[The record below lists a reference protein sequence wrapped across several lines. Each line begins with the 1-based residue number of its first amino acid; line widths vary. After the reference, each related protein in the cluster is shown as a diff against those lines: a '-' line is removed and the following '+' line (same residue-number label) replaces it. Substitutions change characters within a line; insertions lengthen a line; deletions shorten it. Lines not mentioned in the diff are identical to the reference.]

1 MTLTVQ
7 SHESVIQ
14 AAGET
19 LSGLINSFGF
29 FPENSL
35 IILWL
40 KHKEVVLVQRCDIA
54 ALSSPRSLTQ
64 SDLDIFIEPGRIYG
78 ADEASLF
85 VCLAHMDE
93 RIHDVIR
100 VVESEIVKS
109 KINTGEAF
117 IAVGQRMYS
126 NECYG
131 KCDAHFI
138 PLDTG
143 VKREDRAVNCA
154 SDLTQL
160 IKAKDFPGLPNRE
173 GLSAWREMESQF
185 GQDLLKRPGEHFQ
198 DSELA
203 RLAVALGDIRVRD
216 SILWDMANFT
226 HDRKALAKKLTRGL
240 PLLEAKHG
248 APVATA
254 AAICWWLNG
263 NGAMA
268 NLCLDRALTDAPDYS
283 LAAMVRVALDHALPP
298 GFWLESINELT
309 RRQCLA
315 GLGAAPDVPC
325 GYSSR

>member
-1 MTLTVQ
+1 MKLTVQ
-7 SHESVIQ
+7 LHESVVQ
-14 AAGET
+14 VAGET
-19 LSGLINSFGF
+19 LNGLINSFGF
-29 FPENSL
+29 YPENSL
-35 IILWL
+35 IIRWL

-54 ALSSPRSLTQ
+54 ALSSPGSLTQ

-85 VCLAHMDE
+85 VCLADMDE

-100 VVESEIVKS
+100 VVESEIVKA

-126 NECYG
+126 RECQG
-131 KCDAHFI
+131 ICPVHFI
-138 PLDTG
+138 PVNTR
-143 VKREDRAVNCA
+143 VNREDRAVNCA
-154 SDLTQL
+154 SDSTQL
-160 IKAKDFPGLPNRE
+160 IDAKEFPGLPIRE
-173 GLSAWREMESQF
+173 ELSAWRDSESQF
-185 GQDLLKRPGEHFQ
+185 GQDLLALPGEHFQ
-198 DSELA
+198 ESELA

-216 SILWDMANFT
+216 SLLWDMANRT
-226 HDRKALAKKLTRGL
+226 HGRRILAEKLTRGL

-283 LAAMVRVALDHALPP
+283 LAAMVRAALDHALPP

-315 GLGAAPDVPC
+315 GLGAAPEVPC
-325 GYSSR
+325 GYSSP